1 MPALLSASRTAFIAD
16 AFAESASEAVAAC
29 ELTPKLQSA
38 TSGTT
43 SAVPLPTTVIPLP
56 VTIPPCCTGAAE
68 IAMSPE
74 PGFEPEFPE
83 SAISDPPY
91 PPPQPAAAREAA
103 ATVASTTSF
112 MVPPIVICRALTG
125 QDWKRFPIRG
135 MPRAAPGDRNA
146 MRLACLASLALVLAL
161 AGCGG
166 ATPQTG

>member
-1 MPALLSASRTAFIAD
+1 LETPAFLSASRTAFIAD

-43 SAVPLPTTVIPLP
+43 SAVPVPTTVIPLP
-56 VTIPPCCTGAAE
+56 VTTPPCCTGAAE
-68 IAMSPE
+68 MAMSPE
-74 PGFEPEFPE
+74 PEFEPEYPE
-83 SAISDPPY
+83 SAISDPPS

-125 QDWKRFPIRG
+125 GGWKRFPCKEY
-135 MPRAAPGDRNA
+135 PW
-146 MRLACLASLALVLAL
+146 
-161 AGCGG
+161 
-166 ATPQTG
+166 ATPGI